1 MSMLLIMVVVLS
13 ASAQGEKK
21 EKSKKTFYFT
31 VDEMPNLL
39 RCLPGPPDTIGA
51 DFYYDVMRYMWG
63 KEQRLDKTRADIARK
78 DAAWTHMDLISQF
91 CEPLGLELSKTE
103 TPEIWK
109 LLEVSLW
116 TTDQMRVA
124 PKAYYKRK
132 RPFVRFHEHI
142 LTNGQEEDEEVLG
155 SEGSYPSGHTA
166 RGWTAAMILS
176 ELCPDRSNA
185 LLARGFAYG
194 ESRVIVG
201 AHWQSDVDASR
212 LAASIG
218 YCRLQTSPAYR
229 EQMKKAREEFAQKTG
244 VRMKPSVA
252 DGIERKGADYYFTRR
267 ELPDLVRFLPAPP
280 DTNGIQFGH
289 DIMRYMWGKTMR
301 HDEKR
306 AEIAY
311 RDATYGVDYIM
322 REFSEPFGLEISK
335 DGTPEIYKLLMDG
348 TSTCDSICYYPKRY
362 YMRRRPFMRFQEPSL
377 KPEDEPS
384 LSKNGSYPSG
394 HTILGWGA
402 ALLLSEVNPDRI
414 DTLMARG
421 YMYGESRVIVGAHWQ
436 SDVDCGRLAASAAFM
451 RLHTSERFLEQ
462 MRKAQKEFARLKNK
476 RQKS

>member
-21 EKSKKTFYFT
+21 EKSKTTFYFT

-166 RGWTAAMILS
+166 RGWTAAMIL
-176 ELCPDRSNA
+176 
-185 LLARGFAYG
+185 
-194 ESRVIVG
+194 
-201 AHWQSDVDASR
+201 
-212 LAASIG
+212 
-218 YCRLQTSPAYR
+218 
-229 EQMKKAREEFAQKTG
+229 
-244 VRMKPSVA
+244 
-252 DGIERKGADYYFTRR
+252 
-267 ELPDLVRFLPAPP
+267 
-280 DTNGIQFGH
+280 
-289 DIMRYMWGKTMR
+289 
-301 HDEKR
+301 
-306 AEIAY
+306 
-311 RDATYGVDYIM
+311 
-322 REFSEPFGLEISK
+322 
-335 DGTPEIYKLLMDG
+335 
-348 TSTCDSICYYPKRY
+348 
-362 YMRRRPFMRFQEPSL
+362 
-377 KPEDEPS
+377 
-384 LSKNGSYPSG
+384 
-394 HTILGWGA
+394 
-402 ALLLSEVNPDRI
+402 
-414 DTLMARG
+414 
-421 YMYGESRVIVGAHWQ
+421 
-436 SDVDCGRLAASAAFM
+436 
-451 RLHTSERFLEQ
+451 
-462 MRKAQKEFARLKNK
+462 
-476 RQKS
+476 